1 MPLTIL
7 GATHIMSNQSIN
19 LLGVVVEWISCAM
32 EFCRHEI
39 DQRHLYI
46 SSLDTNYRIALLLL
60 LNTLLLDMHPIQEER
75 GGGYQ

>member
-7 GATHIMSNQSIN
+7 GATHRMSNQSIN
-19 LLGVVVEWISCAM
+19 LLGVVVEGISCAM

-46 SSLDTNYRIALLLL
+46 SSLDTNYRIAFLLL
-60 LNTLLLDMHPIQEER
+60 LNTLLLDMHLER